1 MITVKVSRIRPD
13 AILPWKATSESAGY
27 DLYSC
32 LQEDLIIPPS
42 CTVLI
47 PTGIVM
53 EIPAG
58 YEGQI
63 RPRSGMV
70 LKQNFFIPNSPG
82 TIDADYRGEIQII
95 GSNWGTEDILIAH
108 GQRVAQIVFHQVP
121 HICLQETDSLS
132 DTKRGDGGFG
142 HSGS

>member
-1 MITVKVSRIRPD
+1 MINIKVVKLCQE
-13 AILPWKATSESAGY
+13 AILPWKATPDSAGF

-32 LQEDLIIPPS
+32 LDEELVIPPS
-42 CTVLI
+42 QTVLI

-53 EIPAG
+53 EIPPG

-70 LKQNFFIPNSPG
+70 LKHTFFIPNSPG
-82 TIDADYRGEIQII
+82 TIDADYRGEIRII
-95 GSNWGTEDILIAH
+95 GSNWGTEDIIITH

-121 HICLQETDSLS
+121 QITLQETDSLS